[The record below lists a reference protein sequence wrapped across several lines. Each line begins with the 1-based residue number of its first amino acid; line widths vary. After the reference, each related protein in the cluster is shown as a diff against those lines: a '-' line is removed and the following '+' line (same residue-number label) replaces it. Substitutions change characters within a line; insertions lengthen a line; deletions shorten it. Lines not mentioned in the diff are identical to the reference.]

1 MKKFLHGQFRN
12 IVKFLLVILPLL
24 FSISNITHADI
35 KDIWAIGDGEKIFKY
50 NIYHPGKSRNS
61 IWDGEKIQLSGIYN
75 EVLGFQIIVELDS
88 TGVEALEISMS
99 PPVHK
104 KTGKVMDG
112 SGSIKYGD
120 RGYIEIFTQHYL
132 HVTRPTQPNWFYG
145 SENSAP
151 EAMTGWIP
159 DALIPSYARVGMG
172 GFPVTVLPTRETEW
186 RHQNELKIT
195 PRPPAQNQGFWIDLY
210 LPRTQDLP
218 PGAYESTISVW
229 ENGRLKKSVPVY
241 LEVVNAFMP
250 DENHS
255 NVWVH
260 NSGINELK
268 NYFTDMSSSEI
279 VHMMKAE
286 GHRHRIDLAGG
297 YAVHGSPFNEAL
309 LNEYKP
315 YLDGTAFQ
323 PQYGYHGPGQ
333 NSGEKIFPIGMYGAR
348 VLGNTKESVQN
359 ESDKW
364 VRWFE
369 KEAPDTKY
377 FLYLI
382 DEPGPVQFPWIR
394 ERADWVKSNSGP
406 GHKMPIQLTREF
418 TEEIKDAIDIWNA
431 FDGPELDKLEELRK
445 VGKEYWFYNGNRPR
459 YGSFILEGSAVDMR
473 VNGWIKYLYDINTWL
488 IWEST
493 HWTHNG
499 QGPKGR
505 LRQRVFNEPLTFINW
520 HMEWGNGDGIL
531 FYPGRMPHQLEED
544 RGLNLAMPSIRLK
557 NIRRGQQDY
566 ELLWLVEQ
574 KSEKKK
580 AKDFARQIVVKAM
593 SEVEMTDPVA
603 WSQKGDDYDKV
614 RLQLLEILKQ

>member
-1 MKKFLHGQFRN
+1 MSLSYTSWARIIN
-12 IVKFLLVILPLL
+12 V
-24 FSISNITHADI
+24 
-35 KDIWAIGDGEKIFKY
+35 WAIGDGEKIFRYEVNHSGKY
-50 NIYHPGKSRNS
+50 GNS
-61 IWDGEKIQLSGIYN
+61 IWDGEKIKLHGIYN

-88 TGVEALEISMS
+88 TGIEALEISMS

-104 KTGKVMDG
+104 RTGEVMDG
-112 SGSIKYGD
+112 SGGIKYGE
-120 RGYIEIFTQHYL
+120 RGYIEIFTHHYL

-151 EAMTGWIP
+151 VTMTGWIP
-159 DALIPSYARVGMG
+159 DALIPSYARRGKG
-172 GFPVTVLPTRETEW
+172 GFPVTVLPTSETEL

-195 PRPPAQNQGFWIDLY
+195 PRLALQNQGFWIDLY

-218 PGAYESTISVW
+218 PGDYESIISIW
-229 ENGRLKKSVPVY
+229 ENGKLKKKIPVY
-241 LEVVNAFMP
+241 FELVNAFMP

-268 NYFTDMSSSEI
+268 NYFIDMAPSEI
-279 VHMMKAE
+279 MHMMKSE

-297 YAVHGSPFNEAL
+297 YDAHGSPFDEAL

-315 YLDGTAFQ
+315 YLNGTAFQ
-323 PQYGYHGPGQ
+323 PQFGYQGPGQ
-333 NSGEKIFPIGMYGAR
+333 NAGEKIFPIGMYGAR

-382 DEPGPVQFPWIR
+382 DEPGPVQFPWIL
-394 ERADWVKSNSGP
+394 ERADWVKSNTGP
-406 GHKMPIQLTREF
+406 GSKMPIQLTREF
-418 TEEIKDAIDIWNA
+418 TEELKDAIDIWNA
-431 FDGPELDKLEELRK
+431 FDGPELNKLEELKK
-445 VGKEYWFYNGNRPR
+445 VGKDYWFYNGNRPR
-459 YGSFILEGSAVDMR
+459 YGSFILEGAAVDMR
-473 VNGWIKYLYDINTWL
+473 VNGWIKYLCGINTWL

-520 HMEWGNGDGIL
+520 HMDWGNGDGIL
-531 FYPGRMPHQLEED
+531 FYPGRMPHQPEED
-544 RGLNLAMPSIRLK
+544 RGINLAMPSIKLK

-574 KSEKKK
+574 KVGKEK
-580 AKDFARQIVVKAM
+580 AKDLARQIVVKAM

-603 WSQKGDDYDKV
+603 WSQKGDDYDRI